1 MADKEL
7 EELEK
12 EALAELEQPEENQGE
27 EEPQDEELPEVE
39 EEEEVED
46 KQDDESSAQ
55 EADEQADN
63 VDEEDSGEEVA
74 EPEEEDDHKEPEN
87 EYGIK
92 IDKPVKIKSKN
103 LEVEIKDPKE
113 LIELAHKGFDYF
125 KKTQELAKWRN
136 DIKIIEEG
144 GISKEELM
152 LLKDIKSGNKE
163 AVAKMFEVYG
173 LDPLE
178 IEPESAAN
186 YQQTHTPEVDPHIDS
201 IIEAIQ
207 SEPEHAAHFS
217 RVAQA
222 VPDDFLNEVASDPVK
237 LMHFNDH
244 VKKGIAD
251 KVVPEALKA
260 QMLYGGSFMDH
271 YTRIGAELLANEQQQ
286 PQGQQMQ
293 KKEPQVTQKE
303 KELRRKATT
312 PKRGGSRKTS
322 FIKDAES
329 IWDLP
334 EEEFLKL
341 TAKDLER

>member
-27 EEPQDEELPEVE
+27 EGPQDEELPEVE

-136 DIKIIEEG
+136 DIKLSKKAALAKRSLCFSK
-144 GISKEELM
+144 ISKAA
-152 LLKDIKSGNKE
+152 IKK
-163 AVAKMFEVYG
+163 
-173 LDPLE
+173 P
-178 IEPESAAN
+178 
-186 YQQTHTPEVDPHIDS
+186 
-201 IIEAIQ
+201 
-207 SEPEHAAHFS
+207 
-217 RVAQA
+217 
-222 VPDDFLNEVASDPVK
+222 
-237 LMHFNDH
+237 
-244 VKKGIAD
+244 
-251 KVVPEALKA
+251 
-260 QMLYGGSFMDH
+260 
-271 YTRIGAELLANEQQQ
+271 
-286 PQGQQMQ
+286 
-293 KKEPQVTQKE
+293 
-303 KELRRKATT
+303 
-312 PKRGGSRKTS
+312 
-322 FIKDAES
+322 
-329 IWDLP
+329 
-334 EEEFLKL
+334 
-341 TAKDLER
+341 